1 MRAPRCRPVAD
12 EPVLRA
18 ALKIAYDGTQFWG
31 TNPQPE
37 KRTVY
42 SEIRHA
48 LHADRVA
55 LARPGIPF
63 ASRTDRGVSA
73 LGNCIVLDVLGSK
86 GLDQFVPSLN
96 AELRDMAVVAAVEAP
111 ATFQPRRASMRVYR
125 YALLCAEELDE
136 SPLREAA
143 QLFVGKH
150 NFQAFA
156 RRDKKRHGRP
166 HAYEST
172 IESIIVD
179 RHGPVVLITVR
190 GSRFWWNQI
199 RRMVPAMEA
208 YARSQCTLADL
219 RHMLEGGAP
228 VKAALKAAPPEPLI
242 LLDVEYPSLAFL
254 RKPQWL
260 RPKEGWL
267 RRLTVEAA
275 AAQAFSGALVDLL
288 GRS

>member
-1 MRAPRCRPVAD
+1 MAD

-18 ALKIAYDGTQFWG
+18 ALKIAYDGTKFWG
-31 TNPQPE
+31 TNPQPQ

-42 SEIRHA
+42 SEIRRA
-48 LHADRVA
+48 LHADRAA
-55 LARPGIPF
+55 LSRPGIPF
-63 ASRTDRGVSA
+63 ASRTDKGVSA
-73 LGNCIVLDVLGSK
+73 LGNCVVLDVEGSK

-96 AELRDMAVVAAVEAP
+96 AELEDMAVVGATVAQP
-111 ATFQPRRASMRVYR
+111 AFHPRRASMRVYR
-125 YALLCAEELDE
+125 YALLYDEGLDHT
-136 SPLREAA
+136 PLEEAA

-156 RRDKKRHGRP
+156 RRDRKRHGKP

-172 IESIIVD
+172 LESIKLA
-179 RHGPVVLITVR
+179 RHGPLIMITIR

-208 YARSQCTLADL
+208 YARSECTLAEL
-219 RHMLEGGAP
+219 RRMLEGGAP
-228 VKAALKAAPPEPLI
+228 VKAAMHLAAPEPLI
-242 LLDVEYPSLAFL
+242 LMDVEYASLSFSL
-254 RKPQWL
+254 KSNWM

-267 RRLTVEAA
+267 RRLSREAA
-275 AAQAFSGALVDLL
+275 AAQAFSGGLHELL